1 MRAIAPYKA
10 DKLRYTKKANAI
22 YVIYLCPE
30 GSTLPAV
37 VRFPC
42 ATMIKAVRLLDT
54 GETCAF
60 TRDND
65 KLSITLPSAKVG
77 TDPLAQVFVLD

>member
-1 MRAIAPYKA
+1 V
-10 DKLRYTKKANAI
+10 DTLRYTKKANAV

-42 ATMIKAVRLLDT
+42 AEQVKAVRLLDT

-60 TRDND
+60 TRNND
-65 KLSITLPSAKVG
+65 TLSVTLPAAKVG